1 MVVSKKY
8 SAELAKQTRHI
19 TSSIYIKTFQLTM
32 KLWQKDTTINKR
44 IENFTVGKDRELDLW
59 LAKYDIVGSLAHIEM
74 LESIGL
80 LEKEELQQLQVKLKQ
95 LFQEVAKGNFIIEDG
110 IEDVHSQVELLLTK
124 GLGDI
129 GKKIHSGR
137 SRNDQVLVDLRLF
150 FRGEIKEV
158 AASTKDLF
166 QTLLQLSEQHKS
178 NLMPGYTHLQVA
190 MVSSFGLWFGAYAES
205 LVDDITLLQSVYK
218 IVNQNPLGS
227 AAGYGSSFP
236 LNRTMT
242 TQLLGFEN
250 LNYNVIHAQL
260 GRGKSELFL
269 SFALAAIASTL
280 GKFAMDVC
288 LYTNQNYNFIS
299 FPDELTTGSS
309 IMPHKK
315 NPDVFELIRA
325 KCNKLQSLPTEISM
339 TINNLPAGYHRD
351 FQLLKES
358 LFPALQDL
366 KDCLE
371 IADYMLHNIGIKT
384 GIVKDEKYQYLF
396 SVEEVNKL
404 VLNGVPFRDA
414 YKIVGRQI
422 DAGDFNPSTDVVHT
436 HEGSIGNLCTAE
448 IQAKMKAVWEGF
460 AFQKA
465 EDAIAKLVS

>member
-1 MVVSKKY
+1 
-8 SAELAKQTRHI
+8 
-19 TSSIYIKTFQLTM
+19 M
-32 KLWQKDTTINKR
+32 KLWQKDTAINKR

-59 LAKYDIVGSLAHIEM
+59 LAPYDILGSLAHIQM
-74 LESIGL
+74 LESIHL
-80 LEKEELQQLQVKLKQ
+80 LEQEELSQLQAALKRLYQ
-95 LFQEVAKGNFIIEDG
+95 KALRGDFIIEEG
-110 IEDVHSQVELLLTK
+110 IEDVHSQVELLLTQE
-124 GLGDI
+124 LGDI

-150 FRGEIKEV
+150 FRAEIKEIAIAV
-158 AASTKDLF
+158 QSLF
-166 QTLLQLSEQHKS
+166 DRYLELSEQHKAV
-178 NLMPGYTHLQVA
+178 LMPGYTHLQVA

-205 LVDDITLLQSVYK
+205 LVDDLTLLQSVYK
-218 IVNQNPLGS
+218 IINQNPLGS

-242 TQLLGFEN
+242 TELLGFEN

-269 SFALAAIASTL
+269 SYAIAAIASTL

-288 LYTNQNYNFIS
+288 LYTNQNYGFIS

-325 KCNKLQSLPTEISM
+325 KCNKLQGLPTEISM

-358 LFPALQDL
+358 LFPAIEDL
-366 KDCLE
+366 KNCLE
-371 IADYMLHNIGIKT
+371 IATYMLGHIRIQQD
-384 GIVKDEKYQYLF
+384 IVADEKYKFLF

-404 VLNGVPFRDA
+404 VLSGVPFRDA
-414 YKIVGRQI
+414 YKIVGRSI
-422 DAGDFNPSTDVVHT
+422 EAGEFKANLDIQHS
-436 HEGSIGNLCTAE
+436 HEGSIGNLCTSN
-448 IQAKMKAVWEGF
+448 IQEKMKSIWKLFSFE
-460 AFQKA
+460 KA
-465 EDAIAKLVS
+465 GLAIAQLIK